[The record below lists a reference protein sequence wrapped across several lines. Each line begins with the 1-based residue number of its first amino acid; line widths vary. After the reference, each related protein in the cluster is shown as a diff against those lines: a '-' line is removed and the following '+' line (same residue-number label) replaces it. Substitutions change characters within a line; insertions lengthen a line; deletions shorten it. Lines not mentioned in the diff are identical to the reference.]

1 MRSSIWLITPSR
13 YSLVLN
19 EVLLW
24 NVCFLKRKHQF
35 LFLHHHQ
42 QVNFFQKSRTY
53 RYLLW
58 KQGILLLKFFYKVI
72 WNLWKNPKDILCQ
85 PLFLLYFCSKPVN
98 ALRMQFLSFQKRYF
112 WGDAYSDDFQSFHC
126 HWTLIY
132 KPSSDVSLNI
142 HSCVLFYV
150 FLIFLYSS
158 SDNCN
163 TDIFLVFSNSVLL
176 EYASWKVMVLW
187 FLGCRI
193 KRAEALFV
201 TYDLWKW
208 LPTVSRVSPRHFW
221 VLVKIWEPQ
230 GHQLEVI
237 SISHMSQIMLRLFLS
252 GNLRTKAP

>member
-72 WNLWKNPKDILCQ
+72 WNLRKNPKDIVCQ
-85 PLFLLYFCSKPVN
+85 LLFFLYFCIKPVI
-98 ALRMQFLSFQKRYF
+98 ALRMQLLSFQKHYF
-112 WGDAYSDDFQSFHC
+112 WGDAYLDDFQSFHC
-126 HWTLIY
+126 LWTLIY
-132 KPSSDVSLNI
+132 KPSSDVLLNI

-150 FLIFLYSS
+150 FLTFLYSK

-163 TDIFLVFSNSVLL
+163 TDIFLVFSN
-176 EYASWKVMVLW
+176 
-187 FLGCRI
+187 
-193 KRAEALFV
+193 
-201 TYDLWKW
+201 
-208 LPTVSRVSPRHFW
+208 RVS
-221 VLVKIWEPQ
+221 L
-230 GHQLEVI
+230 
-237 SISHMSQIMLRLFLS
+237 
-252 GNLRTKAP
+252 